1 MASHYEK
8 RRSDVKKSKD
18 LAQKLKDEKRR
29 FKTEEEINRKI
40 VHLKQGESKC

>member
-1 MASHYEK
+1 MASSYEK
-8 RRSDVKKSKD
+8 KRSATKKSKD
-18 LAQKLKDEKRR
+18 LAQKMKDEKRR